1 MKVGDLVCHRRK
13 AAREEKG
20 LGIIINAMP
29 EPGLQDVLLVYWFKE
44 AKEQQVWKQV
54 LRYIKEND

>member
-1 MKVGDLVCHRRK
+1 MKVGDLVCHRRQ
-13 AAREEKG
+13 ATREEKG

-54 LRYIKEND
+54 LRYAK